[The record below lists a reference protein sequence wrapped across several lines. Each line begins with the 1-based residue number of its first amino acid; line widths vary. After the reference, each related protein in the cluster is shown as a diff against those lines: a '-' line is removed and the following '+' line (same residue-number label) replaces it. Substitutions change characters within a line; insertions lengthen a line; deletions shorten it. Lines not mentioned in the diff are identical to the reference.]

1 MRSASVIAPPA
12 GAASELD
19 HLDLVRH
26 AGDAAV
32 PCGLLEGGV
41 ALVLAADASPELDP
55 AFIDLHLDVFVRNLG
70 VPDHALQDLAP
81 KFVIGPSSG
90 AEQVHLELVVDLVDT
105 VGVARG
111 GDCRTALGEALDSAP
126 WQ

>member
-1 MRSASVIAPPA
+1 MLGPRRDVVLDPWPGAAIPVGYRAAA

-32 PCGLLEGGV
+32 PCGLLEGCV
-41 ALVLAADASPELDP
+41 ALVLAADASADPDP
-55 AFIDLHLDVFVRNLG
+55 AFIDLHLDVFVRNLS

-105 VGVARG
+105 VG
-111 GDCRTALGEALDSAP
+111 
-126 WQ
+126 